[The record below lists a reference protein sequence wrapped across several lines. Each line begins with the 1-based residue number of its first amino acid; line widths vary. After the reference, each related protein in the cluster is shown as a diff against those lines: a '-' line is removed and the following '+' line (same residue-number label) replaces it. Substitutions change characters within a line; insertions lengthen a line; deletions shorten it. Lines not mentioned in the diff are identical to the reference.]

1 MDVFKKRRYPVDKV
15 KVPEPKAPD
24 VDPLLKPS
32 ELDSAMLLMT
42 TNLTMNMN
50 MDNW

>member
-1 MDVFKKRRYPVDKV
+1 MELFKKYRYPVDKV
-15 KVPEPKAPD
+15 KVPEPKVPD
-24 VDPLLKPS
+24 IDPLLKPS
-32 ELDSAMLLMT
+32 ELDSVILSMT